1 MAAPSRPLSALL
13 PPPPPQFP
21 TRFADADTPTEEPR
35 VQAEWPEARDETAP
49 EDLQPGGA
57 VEWGLRTER
66 EEHLDRLE
74 ARLAQL
80 RATEDPSPSTRAHPA
95 GAPAASF
102 TDDLSDVDEE
112 QSAPGPPQDAEGAAA
127 GDEADEGRA
136 LLSAVETPSG
146 HTQASQEA
154 RDKAEDEG
162 GLPPNAVS
170 LDTAALN
177 ASVAQLP
184 PHLAQAALHRISF
197 GNTVRIS
204 GGMRSSSRPHR
215 HRHAEAFAAPPAHE
229 RTSLLSSQPR
239 PISAPSNLL
248 VAAVAPTT
256 GPSRSTSPAPS
267 RGRRASISSYLSTG
281 SFAHLHASSYPV
293 SSSPTSYGASRS
305 SSPCS
310 SIYAP
315 LQPPSRYCPNP
326 LWVRTTQERGLRR
339 SRSSGSLSFQDFL
352 RSGAAY
358 AAYDDDDDDD
368 SDEDDLDAGALEDE
382 ADVRGRRF
390 GPSRAEYRDLVAA
403 QQARR
408 ARWEARRA
416 AKEARLRAE
425 AQRAK
430 GPRFWDRVAGL
441 LALGMV
447 GAGPVRAGG
456 LGGSTRTGAGA
467 GAFRSGAGRR
477 GWGKSPAR
485 PSPLARQ
492 VGRPPSMLSVDS
504 SAESLSSDWGSET
517 GDIAAPRRACPPGS
531 ARPAVVKTE
540 ADVRFGPAPARYFRL
555 AWLRYKLAQLVAAA
569 REALRTALVGWEQTS
584 AGRRTERHE
593 GYETV

>member
-1 MAAPSRPLSALL
+1 MATPPRLPLL

-21 TRFADADTPTEEPR
+21 TRFTNGDTPVEPPQ
-35 VQAEWPEARDETAP
+35 VQAEWPEGRAEAGG
-49 EDLQPGGA
+49 EDLHPSGE
-57 VEWGLRTER
+57 VEWGLKTER

-74 ARLAQL
+74 SRLAQL
-80 RATEDPSPSTRAHPA
+80 RASADPSPSLFVNPA
-95 GAPAASF
+95 DPPAAF
-102 TDDLSDVDEE
+102 FVEELSDVDEDTTE
-112 QSAPGPPQDAEGAAA
+112 PADEAEGAAA
-127 GDEADEGRA
+127 GDDADEGRA
-136 LLSAVETPSG
+136 LLSAVGAPSG
-146 HTQASQEA
+146 HDQASQQA
-154 RDKAEDEG
+154 RTTSDDEG
-162 GLPPNAVS
+162 GLPPNAVVIDAAT
-170 LDTAALN
+170 LDE
-177 ASVAQLP
+177 VAQLP
-184 PHLAQAALHRISF
+184 PHLAQAALQRISF

-215 HRHAEAFAAPPAHE
+215 HRHAEAFAPPPPNE

-239 PISAPSNLL
+239 PISAPSDLL
-248 VAAVAPTT
+248 VAAVTPSA

-267 RGRRASISSYLSTG
+267 RGRRPSISSSYLSAS

-315 LQPPSRYCPNP
+315 LQPPSKYCPNP
-326 LWVRTTQERGLRR
+326 LWVRTTAQRGLRR
-339 SRSSGSLSFQDFL
+339 SRSGGSLSFQDFL

-368 SDEDDLDAGALEDE
+368 SDEDDLVAAAFDNE
-382 ADVRGRRF
+382 ADARGRRF

-416 AKEARLRAE
+416 AKEARARAD
-425 AQRAK
+425 AQVAK

-447 GAGPVRAGG
+447 GAGPARAGG
-456 LGGSTRTGAGA
+456 LGGSTHAGVGALRG
-467 GAFRSGAGRR
+467 GGEERGGRGAGRGR
-477 GWGKSPAR
+477 GRSPAR

-492 VGRPPSMLSVDS
+492 VGRPPSMLAVESSV
-504 SAESLSSDWGSET
+504 ESLSSDGAS
-517 GDIAAPRRACPPGS
+517 DASDLPAQRPSRPPRPP
-531 ARPAVVKTE
+531 VVKTE

-555 AWLRYKLAQLVAAA
+555 DWLRYKLAQLVTAA
-569 REALRTALVGWEQTS
+569 RAALRTALVGWEQAS
-584 AGRRTERHE
+584 AGRRREREE
-593 GYETV
+593 GYEAV